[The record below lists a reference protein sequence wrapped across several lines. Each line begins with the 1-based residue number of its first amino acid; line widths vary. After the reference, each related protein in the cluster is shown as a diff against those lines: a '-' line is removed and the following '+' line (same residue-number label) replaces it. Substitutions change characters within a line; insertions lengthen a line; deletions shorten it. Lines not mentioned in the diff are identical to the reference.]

1 MLMRAKSKLSLGL
14 IMLLFTSLSY
24 AGIGE
29 SSWHFAKN
37 ETVVFDF
44 TNYRNQRG
52 AQFTC
57 GLFSPEAVS
66 FVIEY
71 DYPSIR
77 EQPINVIADKA
88 DKVHN
93 NKFNKTIT
101 VTNATNLTI

>member
-1 MLMRAKSKLSLGL
+1 MRAKSKLSLGL

-52 AQFTC
+52 A
-57 GLFSPEAVS
+57 
-66 FVIEY
+66 
-71 DYPSIR
+71 
-77 EQPINVIADKA
+77 
-88 DKVHN
+88 
-93 NKFNKTIT
+93 
-101 VTNATNLTI
+101 